1 MSPDQRPVPQRLPAG
16 SGFRWLLRGL
26 ALLRLQP
33 ARLLLIA
40 MFLQLVLGLTQ
51 IPLLGLLVII
61 AVPGFSAGLL
71 EALHVTAN
79 GGRPQLKTLFQP
91 LATAPHSGR
100 LLLVGALV
108 FAVGLVSM
116 SVLLS
121 GSDQLTDPAMLQRI
135 EQGDL
140 EALSQVN
147 QDSLRQIALAF
158 LVGVGISGTLSYFT
172 IPLVWFG
179 GQGVA
184 AALGTGLRAL
194 TINWKPFLVLGLGM
208 LLLVV
213 PVGLVSGAL
222 FALGSAGSI
231 LTTLAMGFVLILLLA
246 FQLMLFSTQ
255 YLAFRDIFSVPAV
268 PPSGPADDGQLVA

>member
-1 MSPDQRPVPQRLPAG
+1 MNPEQRPVPRRLPAG
-16 SGFRWLLRGL
+16 SGFSWLLRGL
-26 ALLRLQP
+26 TLLRLQP

-40 MFLQLVLGLTQ
+40 MFLQLLLGLTQ
-51 IPLLGLLVII
+51 IPLLGLIVII
-61 AVPGFSAGLL
+61 AVPGLTAGLL

-91 LATAPHSGR
+91 LASAPHSGR
-100 LLLVGALV
+100 LLMVGALV

-140 EALSQVN
+140 EALSQIN

-172 IPLVWFG
+172 IPLIWFG
-179 GQGVA
+179 RQKVG
-184 AALGTGLRAL
+184 AALGAGLRAL
-194 TINWKPFLVLGLGM
+194 AINWKPFLALGLGM
-208 LLLVV
+208 LLLLV

-222 FALGSAGSI
+222 FAIGSAGS
-231 LTTLAMGFVLILLLA
+231 LVTTLAMGVVLILLLA

-255 YLAFRDIFSVPAV
+255 YLAFRDIFAV
-268 PPSGPADDGQLVA
+268 PVATPPEARDDSQLVA